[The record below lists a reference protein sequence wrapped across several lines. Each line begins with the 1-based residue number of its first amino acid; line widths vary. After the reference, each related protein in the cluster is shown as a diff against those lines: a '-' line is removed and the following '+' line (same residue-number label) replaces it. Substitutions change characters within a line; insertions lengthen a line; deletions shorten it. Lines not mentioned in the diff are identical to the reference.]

1 MIKRHNAGTRYSEAV
16 IHNGIAYLCGQCC
29 FEGNEAEK
37 DVKQQTEETLANI
50 DRVLK
55 EIGTDKTKV
64 LMATIYLKDI
74 KDYAAMNEVWDK
86 WIAEGHYP
94 ARACVEAALA
104 EEELLVEIVVTA
116 AL

>member
-1 MIKRHNAGTRYSEAV
+1 
-16 IHNGIAYLCGQCC
+16 
-29 FEGNEAEK
+29 
-37 DVKQQTEETLANI
+37 
-50 DRVLK
+50 
-55 EIGTDKTKV
+55 
-64 LMATIYLKDI
+64 MATIYLKDI

-104 EEELLVEIVVTA
+104 EEELLVEIVVIA

>member
-16 IHNGIAYLCGQCC
+16 IHNGTAYLCGQCC

-104 EEELLVEIVVTA
+104 EEELLVEIVVIA